1 MNKDIQLRYD
11 EFRKKVEEFNLKLKK
26 EEQYIKIKQRRK
38 ERYDTDI
45 LFKLSTCIRSNI
57 LMSFKN
63 NGYKKESKT
72 EQILGCTFEEF
83 KQHIEQQFEPWMTWN
98 NYGKYNGKPNYGWD
112 IDHIIPVS
120 SGTSIEDIL
129 FINRYT
135 NLRPLCSYIN
145 RCIKRNRLDLY

>member
-98 NYGKYNGKPNYGWD
+98 NYGKYNGKPKYGWY